1 VYFTRAREDPILGP
15 NPRGETLLGL
25 CIIAVEL
32 ITLEAQGE
40 TAVIVPEAGCQCLRY
55 SVGALEVI
63 AGPANPDAWRQHPHR
78 GGIPILFPW
87 PGRVAGA
94 CFTFNGREY
103 RLPVNEPA
111 RGHAIHGFACE
122 RAFRV
127 TRRGPYFVTAILDS
141 SDYPDLN
148 SIWPWPFVLE
158 IAYEVGNGLR
168 LKARITNSGAAVMP
182 FGFGAHPYF
191 HAPLNPQG
199 LRDAMMIELDAD
211 ARWPLDARLI
221 PAGAVEPL
229 TGKYD
234 FRVPRPLGTNTYDDA
249 FRMAPIS
256 VDDREAPRA
265 RLIDPSL
272 KLALDIRADAAFGE
286 FVVFAPPNN
295 PVVALEPYTCAPD
308 AFNLAARG
316 ITAGMRELA
325 PGQSFE
331 AGFEIR
337 LSAP

>member
-1 VYFTRAREDPILGP
+1 
-15 NPRGETLLGL
+15 
-25 CIIAVEL
+25 VEL
-32 ITLEAQGE
+32 ITLEAQSE
-40 TAVIVPEAGCQCLRY
+40 RAVIVPEAGCQCLSYRA
-55 SVGALEVI
+55 GTLDVI
-63 AGPANPDAWRQHPHR
+63 AGPASPDAWREHPHR

-94 CFTFNGREY
+94 RFTFKGREY
-103 RLPVNEPA
+103 RLPINEPA

-148 SIWPWPFVLE
+148 AIWPWPFALE
-158 IAYEVGNGLR
+158 IDYEVGNGLR
-168 LKARITNSGAAVMP
+168 LKARVTNTGDSIMP

-191 HAPLNPQG
+191 HAPLNPKG
-199 LRDAMMIELDAD
+199 ISDALLIQLDAN

-221 PAGAVEPL
+221 PTGATGPL
-229 TGKYD
+229 AGKYD
-234 FRVPRPLGTNTYDDA
+234 LRAPRPIGTDTYDDA
-249 FRMAPIS
+249 FRMAPLS
-256 VDDREAPRA
+256 SDDASAPRA

-272 KLALDIRADAAFGE
+272 KAALDIRADAAFGD
-286 FVVFAPPNN
+286 FVVYAPPDN

-308 AFNLAARG
+308 AFNLAVRG
-316 ITAGMRELA
+316 IAAGMRELA
-325 PGQSFE
+325 PGETFE

-337 LSAP
+337 LSVP

>member
-1 VYFTRAREDPILGP
+1 M
-15 NPRGETLLGL
+15 
-25 CIIAVEL
+25 EL
-32 ITLEAQGE
+32 ITLEANSE
-40 TAVIVPEAGCQCLRY
+40 RAVIVPDAGCQCLGY
-55 SVGALEVI
+55 CAGTIEVI
-63 AGPANPDAWRQHPHR
+63 AGPADPGAWREHPHR

-94 CFTFNGREY
+94 CFTFKGREY

-127 TRRGPYFVTAILDS
+127 TRRGPHFVTAILDS
-141 SDYPDLN
+141 SDYSDLN

-158 IAYEVGNGLR
+158 IDYQVGNGLR
-168 LKARITNSGAAVMP
+168 LKARITNTGHSVMP

-191 HAPLNPQG
+191 HAPLNPKG
-199 LRDAMMIELDAD
+199 LRDAMLIQLDAN

-221 PAGAVEPL
+221 PTGAAEPL
-229 TGKYD
+229 AGKYD
-234 FRVPRPLGTNTYDDA
+234 LRAPRPLGADTYDDA
-249 FRMAPIS
+249 FRMAPIAERA
-256 VDDREAPRA
+256 VNNDGPAPRA

-272 KLALDIRADAAFGE
+272 KIAIEIRADPAFGD
-286 FVVFAPPNN
+286 FVVYAPQDN
-295 PVVALEPYTCAPD
+295 PVVALEPYSCAPD

-316 ITAGMRELA
+316 IAAGMRELA
-325 PGQSFE
+325 PGDTFE

-337 LSAP
+337 LNAP

>member
-1 VYFTRAREDPILGP
+1 M
-15 NPRGETLLGL
+15 
-25 CIIAVEL
+25 EL
-32 ITLEAQGE
+32 ITLEADGE
-40 TAVIVPEAGCQCLRY
+40 RAVIVPGAGCQCLGYRA
-55 SVGALEVI
+55 GMLEVI
-63 AGPANPDAWRQHPHR
+63 AGPANPDAWREHPHR

-87 PGRVAGA
+87 PGRIAGA
-94 CFTFNGREY
+94 RLTFKGREY

-127 TRRGPYFVTAILDS
+127 MRRGPCFVTAILDS
-141 SDYPDLN
+141 SDYADLN

-158 IAYEVGNGLR
+158 IDYEVGNGLR
-168 LKARITNSGAAVMP
+168 LKARITNSGDLVMP

-191 HAPLNPQG
+191 HAPLNPKG
-199 LRDAMMIELDAD
+199 VRDAMLIELDAN

-221 PAGAVEPL
+221 PTGDAERLA
-229 TGKYD
+229 GKYD
-234 FRVPRPLGTNTYDDA
+234 LRAPRPLGADTYDDA
-249 FRMAPIS
+249 FRMVPIAGRTS
-256 VDDREAPRA
+256 APRA

-272 KLALDIRADAAFGE
+272 EIALEIGADPAFGE
-286 FVVFAPPNN
+286 FVVYAPAER

-316 ITAGMRELA
+316 IAAGMRELA
-325 PGQSFE
+325 PGQTFE

-337 LSAP
+337 LNAP